1 MLLGTQVNVRFVFA
15 IQDGPKT
22 PITTA
27 QNVTMDSW
35 KLPYQSNVIPSVIL
49 LVQTLANVKQV
60 MDTLLGRS
68 IVELDQQQ
76 DKQDIFCALSAV
88 TLQEIQVKN
97 ATGDQQDVLE
107 TAPAMILMLQVLGF
121 QEQLLI

>member
-15 IQDGPKT
+15 IQVGLKT
-22 PITTA
+22 QIMTA

-35 KLPYQSNVIPSVIL
+35 KLPYQNNVIPSVIL

-121 QEQLLI
+121 QEHQLI